1 MKGAAM
7 RGRRKEATNRANEL
21 REQAREKAEHGGE
34 ALKAFAEETGVAAK
48 DFAGKAK
55 EAAKEFV
62 DAIEK
67 AAKSAGETPEP
78 KRGRKF
84 LKLIFAVGAGIAI
97 FSNDRARS
105 ALSSVLGRSADKSDQ
120 PEVWRPEPSTSTNG
134 GNATA
139 AAIAE
144 ETS

>member
-1 MKGAAM
+1 M
-7 RGRRKEATNRANEL
+7 RGRRKEATKRANEI
-21 REQAREKAEHGGE
+21 RDQAREVAGHGGE

-67 AAKSAGETPEP
+67 AAKSAGEPEP

-84 LKLIFAVGAGIAI
+84 LKLVLAIGAGIAI
-97 FSNDRARS
+97 FSNERARS
-105 ALSSVLGRSADKSDQ
+105 AISSVLGRSADKSDQ
-120 PEVWRPEPSTSTNG
+120 PEVWRPEPSKSANG

-144 ETS
+144 ESS